1 MRDRGAISER
11 SACTGSLGAPGS
23 ASPGRGSAPGVKS
36 VSADRLAELYPEGGG
51 PPQAHIFHMLP
62 PPVIDRATVSGAQQ
76 SQRAKSTSCPTAVNI
91 THEAT
96 IYARH
101 TALRN
106 LHAGSPGCAPRRRRA
121 LQHAESL
128 RVCCLSAC
136 AVCTALQRAP
146 PQPLL
151 RSNPAPPRRAA
162 AAAHLGAAHPFS
174 LALPPPRQPPP
185 TLATG
190 APAAAPRPRDVPI
203 AAAQAARAC
212 SSACCTA
219 LVWNGCSRVSTRG
232 SAWSETMVRVVREEQ
247 P

>member
-1 MRDRGAISER
+1 MSISAISYHSER
-11 SACTGSLGAPGS
+11 RAAKPKGQ
-23 ASPGRGSAPGVKS
+23 
-36 VSADRLAELYPEGGG
+36 AE
-51 PPQAHIFHMLP
+51 A
-62 PPVIDRATVSGAQQ
+62 AQQ
-76 SQRAKSTSCPTAVNI
+76 SI
-91 THEAT
+91 
-96 IYARH
+96 H
-101 TALRN
+101 TKPRYIRGRTPLRN

-121 LQHAESL
+121 LQHAEPESL

-190 APAAAPRPRDVPI
+190 APAAAPRPRDAAV

-212 SSACCTA
+212 SSACCTSLTRA
-219 LVWNGCSRVSTRG
+219 RSMGAYVDPHRGAAGRASPPRASVVCRSGQSIDRVRLLQGMRGGGRAAAHLRPRVST
-232 SAWSETMVRVVREEQ
+232 ST